1 MSSPSMPPDNSMQVA
16 QMENQRADKAA
27 AQAKQDAATKK
38 AELLGLRTSAQG
50 AGRTSASDYLTS
62 QGVDAGAHSTDID
75 STINSILGGISPDD
89 PNPGSYFNDVG
100 KTVQNNIQGGQRA
113 KASRGLDAVF
123 SPDFETKR
131 LPFTVDDPYIAGID
145 AEQRHSA
152 DDIVKRML
160 DRGVITPTGYGAA
173 KTDLDNQNAGVMSR
187 LNEIGTNLI
196 GGGQQSLR
204 DVANRGRTAASTLNI
219 DQPFNPG
226 DFSSEVDRLSSEFL
240 GNLGTN
246 IRSRVTG
253 NLFNTNG
260 LGSLAGAAQGAQ
272 NTPFDPAALA
282 GVKDTN
288 KPKPEDT
295 TQHPLF

>member
-1 MSSPSMPPDNSMQVA
+1 MSSPSMPPDHSMEVA

-27 AQAKQDAATKK
+27 ADAKQAAIDKK

-50 AGRTSASDYLTS
+50 AGRQSASDYLTS
-62 QGVDAGAHSTDID
+62 QGVDASRHSTDID

-89 PNPGSYFNDVG
+89 PNPGSFFTDVG

-113 KASRGLDAVF
+113 AAGRSLDALF
-123 SPDFETKR
+123 APDFETRR
-131 LPFTVDDPYIAGID
+131 LPFTVDDPYLTSVE
-145 AEQRHSA
+145 AEQRGSA
-152 DDIVKRML
+152 DDIIRRML
-160 DRGVITPTGYGAA
+160 DRGVITPTGFSAA
-173 KTDLDNQNAGVMSR
+173 EADLDRQGAGVKSR

-204 DVANRGRTAASTLNI
+204 DVANRGRQSASNLNV
-219 DQPFNPG
+219 DQPFNAG
-226 DFSSEVDRLSSEFL
+226 DFGTEVDRLTSEFL
-240 GNLGTN
+240 GSLGTN

-260 LGSLAGAAQGAQ
+260 LGGIAGAAQGAQ

-282 GVKDTN
+282 GVDDTN
-288 KPKPEDT
+288 KPKKDDT
-295 TQHPLF
+295 TSNPIF

>member
-1 MSSPSMPPDNSMQVA
+1 MSAPSMPPDHSMEVA

-27 AQAKQDAATKK
+27 AEAKQAAIDKK

-50 AGRTSASDYLTS
+50 TGRQSAMDYLTS
-62 QGVDAGAHSTDID
+62 QGVDASRHSTDVD

-89 PNPGSYFNDVG
+89 PNPGSFFTDVG

-113 KASRGLDAVF
+113 AAGRSLDALF
-123 SPDFETKR
+123 SPDFETRR
-131 LPFTVDDPYIAGID
+131 LPFTVDDPYLTSVE
-145 AEQRHSA
+145 AEQRGSA
-152 DDIVKRML
+152 DDIIRRML
-160 DRGVITPTGYGAA
+160 DRGVITPTGFSAA
-173 KTDLDNQNAGVMSR
+173 EADLDKQGAGVKSR

-204 DVANRGRTAASTLNI
+204 DVANRGRQSASNLNI
-219 DQPFNPG
+219 DQPFNAG
-226 DFSSEVDRLSSEFL
+226 DFGSEVDRLTSEFL
-240 GNLGTN
+240 GSLGTN

-260 LGSLAGAAQGAQ
+260 LGGIAGAAQGAQ

-282 GVKDTN
+282 GVDDTN
-288 KPKPEDT
+288 KPKKDDT
-295 TQHPLF
+295 TSNPIF